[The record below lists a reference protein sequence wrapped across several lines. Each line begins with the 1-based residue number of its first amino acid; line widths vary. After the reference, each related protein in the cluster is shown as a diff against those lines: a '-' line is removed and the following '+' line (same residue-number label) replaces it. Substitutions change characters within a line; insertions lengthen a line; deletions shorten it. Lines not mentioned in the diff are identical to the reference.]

1 MADSDNKQ
9 ENIKYQTYINERNT
23 LITAEKESSQYFDK
37 AILTLAAGALGLSL
51 TFIDKIAPSPK
62 GCTVYILGV
71 AWFFFCTSMLSTLI
85 SFLTS
90 QSACRKQREILEN
103 EFFNKDRPKQN
114 TAATIT
120 NVLNWIAIVLFILG
134 VLFLITFS
142 FINLE

>member
-1 MADSDNKQ
+1 MTDSERKY
-9 ENIKYQTYINERNT
+9 EETKYQTYINERNS

-62 GCTVYILGV
+62 GCTLYLLSV
-71 AWFFFCTSMLSTLI
+71 AWIFFCASMLSTLI

-103 EFFNKDRPKQN
+103 EFFSKTKAIKN
-114 TAATIT
+114 TTSKIT
-120 NVLNWIAIVLFILG
+120 NILNWIAIILFILG
-134 VLFLITFS
+134 AAFLVAFS
-142 FINLE
+142 LVNLE